1 MRTFPS
7 LLFASVLLLLAS
19 ACAQQPAQPAAAQ
32 AGVPKFETTATLK
45 DIMDSMVEPNADF
58 VFDSVETIIDAQGEH
73 NKLPRTDDEW
83 KAVRRAAVT
92 VMEATNSLLVPGR
105 RVAKAGEKA
114 DDPNV
119 ELGPEQI
126 QALIDGDRESF
137 NGFANG
143 LHTAMTEAFNAI
155 NAKDAAKLFEVAD
168 GIDKAC
174 EECHL
179 KYWYPNEKKAIAA
192 EEANKK

>member
-1 MRTFPS
+1 MRTFAS
-7 LLFASVLLLLAS
+7 LVFASILLLLAG
-19 ACAQQPAQPAAAQ
+19 ACAQQQPAAQPQSA
-32 AGVPKFETTATLK
+32 ASKLETTATIK

-58 VFDSVETIIDAQGEH
+58 VFDSVETIIDAKGEH

-92 VMEATNSLLVPGR
+92 VMEATNSLRVPGR
-105 RVAKAGEKA
+105 RVAQAGEKA
-114 DDPNV
+114 DDPKV

-137 NGFANG
+137 DNFAKG
-143 LHTAMTEAFNAI
+143 LHSAMNAAFDAV
-155 NAKDAAKLFEVAD
+155 NAKDAAKLFDVAD

-174 EECHL
+174 EDCHL
-179 KYWYPNEKKAIAA
+179 KYWYPNEKQAIAA
-192 EEANKK
+192 EAEKKK